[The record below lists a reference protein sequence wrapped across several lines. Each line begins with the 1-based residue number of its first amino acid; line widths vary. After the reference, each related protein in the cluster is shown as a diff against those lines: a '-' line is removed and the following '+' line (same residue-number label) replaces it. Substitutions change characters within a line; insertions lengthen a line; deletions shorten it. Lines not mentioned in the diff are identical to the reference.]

1 MSEKCGHHDLLFRRI
16 IKVGR
21 KVGVKAATFLTGLP
35 LRLYTEWKLNY
46 ESSSLLATWI
56 LE

>member
-1 MSEKCGHHDLLFRRI
+1 MSEKCGNHDLLFRRI
-16 IKVGR
+16 TKVGR